1 MDSKE
6 NHKIEKFKRLHEGD
20 CKIDWEHFLIED
32 EDGAL
37 VEEKISPED
46 AKSMLATWMEEEC
59 SCSEYKLAD
68 KESCYMYYIYSHE
81 YDVNKYKQYAK
92 QYHYT
97 DDNISFLGLQEMF
110 DNGWAKSPA
119 FIDWKDEMKYCIT
132 GNNISNFILGII
144 EPQTRVDILSY
155 LLKNVEYIF
164 MQDALMSWDNK
175 EYMKKKKLSLKELLE
190 RQKEAAKI
198 RKEELT
204 KQAAE
209 QRKQA
214 KEQAKEYSVTFEE
227 IVEYAEQEAGE
238 HQYAIKAMLRYFCL
252 EKTNWNTKAIRN
264 KIHEIGN
271 QTNISIGTNN
281 ATVIADSNVD
291 FHSK

>member
-1 MDSKE
+1 MESKE
-6 NHKIEKFKRLHEGD
+6 NQENKKPLRLREED

-37 VEEKISPED
+37 VEANISMEE
-46 AKSMLATWMEEEC
+46 ATNMLAEWKKDEC
-59 SCSEYKLAD
+59 SCSEYGLAN
-68 KESCYMYYIYSHE
+68 KESCYMYYIYLHE
-81 YDVNKYKQYAK
+81 YDVSKYKQYTR
-92 QYHYT
+92 QHNYT
-97 DDNISFLGLQEMF
+97 DDNISFWGLQAMF
-110 DNGWAKSPA
+110 NTGWVKSPA
-119 FIDWKDEMKYCIT
+119 FVDWKDEMKYCIMD
-132 GNNISNFILGII
+132 NNISNFILGINN
-144 EPQTRVDILSY
+144 PQTRVDILSY

-164 MQDALMSWDNK
+164 MQNAAMSWDSK
-175 EYMKKKKLSLKELLE
+175 EFMKNKKLSLKELLE

-198 RKEELT
+198 HKQEQT

-209 QRKQA
+209 KRKQE
-214 KEQAKEYSVTFEE
+214 KEQQKEFSVTFNE

-238 HQYAIKAMLRYFCL
+238 HQPAIKAMLRYFCL
-252 EKTNWNTKAIRN
+252 EKPNWNTKAIRN

-291 FHSK
+291 IHSK